1 MFIEYTPLLKFHTK
15 NEESICVYESCN
27 KQNTYVAN
35 YFFFLMKK
43 TTGLEIFLHILYL
56 SSLHILLK
64 APLNTLSSYVISS
77 RAMEIVSQEIN

>member
-1 MFIEYTPLLKFHTK
+1 M
-15 NEESICVYESCN
+15 YESCN

-35 YFFFLMKK
+35 YFGVFFMKK

-64 APLNTLSSYVISS
+64 APLNTLSSYAISS
-77 RAMEIVSQEIN
+77 RAMEIVSQEMN

>member
-1 MFIEYTPLLKFHTK
+1 MRKASVCMKAVI
-15 NEESICVYESCN
+15 N
-27 KQNTYVAN
+27 KIPMWLII
-35 YFFFLMKK
+35 FFFLMKK